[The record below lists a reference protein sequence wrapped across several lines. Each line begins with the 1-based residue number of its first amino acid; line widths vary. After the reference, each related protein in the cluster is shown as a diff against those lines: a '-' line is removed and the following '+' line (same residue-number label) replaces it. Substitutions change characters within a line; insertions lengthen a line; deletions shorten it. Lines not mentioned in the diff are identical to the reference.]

1 MINKGLLPAVL
12 SLAQSAC
19 PRAAC
24 GGSIVRA
31 NSISPVPAGR
41 PPPPPGHHCRRQP
54 VFRIT
59 GNCVVNGR
67 LRRVRRRAGC
77 SVRAHGSARVA
88 QQRLAANESG
98 CWRPGLVVAA

>member
-12 SLAQSAC
+12 SAC

-31 NSISPVPAGR
+31 NSISPIPAGK
-41 PPPPPGHHCRRQP
+41 PPPPPGYHCRRQP
-54 VFRIT
+54 VLRIT

-67 LRRVRRRAGC
+67 LRRVCRRAGC

-88 QQRLAANESG
+88 HQRLAANESG
-98 CWRPGLVVAA
+98 C